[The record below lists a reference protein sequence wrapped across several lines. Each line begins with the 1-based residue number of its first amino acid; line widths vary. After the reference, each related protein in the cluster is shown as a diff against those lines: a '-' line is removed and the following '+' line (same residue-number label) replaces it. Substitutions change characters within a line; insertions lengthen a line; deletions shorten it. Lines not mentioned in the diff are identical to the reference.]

1 MEETN
6 MENHKKTNPGFYA
19 RKAETI
25 KAVDDAVEALRTG
38 SLERANVHLLI
49 LESTKNGVSEKV
61 VRQRMIAHRLLDKN
75 VIHETDP
82 NGVETLRYDHRETDH
97 DESKK

>member
-1 MEETN
+1 
-6 MENHKKTNPGFYA
+6 MENIKKINSSFYA

-25 KAVDDAVEALRTG
+25 KAVDDEVEALRSG
-38 SLERANVHLLI
+38 GLERANVHRLI
-49 LESTKNGVSEKV
+49 LEATKNGVSEKV
-61 VRQRMIAHRLLDKN
+61 VRQRMIAHQLLDKN